1 MKFTKK
7 NQALKLIE
15 PSYLASLSS
24 LLWIALYYLPVGGAL
39 LRLILPLPIILLHL
53 RRGTRTAF
61 EGLIIQFLLLLILMG
76 PIRGTLFLF
85 PYGILAFW
93 LGWSWFKK
101 KNWWLSWSVGIIL
114 GALGFFIRLF
124 ALSALVGDNLWV
136 IITKASYGLIDWF
149 IGVINWFIGV
159 FNLPFSLPFP
169 PSILIIQLIAI
180 LLIIFQEMVYV
191 LTIHILAHSLFPRLN
206 TNIPD
211 PPKIING
218 FVDLGL

>member
-1 MKFTKK
+1 MKLTKK
-7 NQALKLIE
+7 NEALDIVE

-24 LLWIALYYLPVGGAL
+24 LLWIALYYLPIGGAL
-39 LRLILPLPIILLHL
+39 LRLILPLPLILLHL

-61 EGLIIQFLLLLILMG
+61 EGLIIQFFLLFVLMG

-101 KNWWLSWSVGIIL
+101 KNWWLSLGIGLIL
-114 GALGFFIRLF
+114 GTLGFFLRVF
-124 ALSALVGDNLWV
+124 ALSTLVGENLWI
-136 IITKASYGLIDWF
+136 IITRASYGLIDR
-149 IGVINWFIGV
+149 VIE
-159 FNLPFSLPFP
+159 LFSLPFS
-169 PSILIIQLIAI
+169 PSISIIQLVAI

-191 LTIHILAHSLFPRLN
+191 LTIHIIAYSLFPRLN
-206 TNIPD
+206 SNIPE
-211 PPKIING
+211 PPKIISG